1 MQAPRVECVCVS
13 VLNMQAARVDPQL
26 NLNKRTTQPNRMRI
40 LEGVSG
46 MRILE
51 GVSAHPE
58 TA

>member
-1 MQAPRVECVCVS
+1 MS
-13 VLNMQAARVDPQL
+13 VLNMQAARVAPQL
-26 NLNKRTTQPNRMRI
+26 NLNKRTTQPNRMRL

-51 GVSAHPE
+51 GVSGMRVLEGVSAQPE